1 MIKSRQKTDDQ
12 IGTEDQ
18 ARRQMMK
25 SRQMI
30 NQHRRQMIKS
40 SQKRDDKI
48 ETEDRRSNQDRKQ
61 MIKSR
66 QMIKSSQKTL

>member
-30 NQHRRQMIKS
+30 KSTQKTDDEIKG
-40 SQKRDDKI
+40 
-48 ETEDRRSNQDRKQ
+48 EDR
-61 MIKSR
+61 
-66 QMIKSSQKTL
+66 